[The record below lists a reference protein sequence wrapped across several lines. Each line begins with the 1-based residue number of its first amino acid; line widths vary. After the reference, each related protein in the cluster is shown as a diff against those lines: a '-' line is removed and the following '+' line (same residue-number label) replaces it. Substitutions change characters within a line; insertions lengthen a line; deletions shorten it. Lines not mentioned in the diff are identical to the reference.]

1 MHSIIAKI
9 EAEQKKKE
17 VPKFNVGDTVK
28 VHTRVIEGDKERI
41 QIFQGIVIARDQREQ
56 FGAAFTVRKIS
67 YGEGV
72 ERRFTLHSPRIGK
85 VEVVKPGK
93 VRRAKL
99 YYLRGRMGK
108 DATTVRDATTGAGAP
123 ATA

>member
-9 EAEQKKKE
+9 EAEQKKKD

-41 QIFQGIVIARDQREQ
+41 QIFQGIVIARDQKEQ

-72 ERRFTLHSPRIGK
+72 ERRFPLHSPRIGK

-108 DATTVRDATTGAGAP
+108 DATTVRDATTGAAIP
-123 ATA
+123 ATV